1 VTGIALW
8 LAVDAGFQGGAVE
21 KKQRDYWK
29 QNLATW
35 KDVPQPAIA
44 DVDLDLRIEPERR
57 RLESRGSYELF
68 NDHDEP
74 LKRFALTGGNHWE
87 KVSWTLNGKPWKP
100 EDRSGL
106 YVFTPPAPL
115 KPGDRLRVGF
125 RFEGSFPKGISKNGG
140 GTNEFILPS
149 GVVLTSFSP
158 SFAPVVG
165 YVEDIGVKEDENDY
179 EPRDYPDD
187 FYVGRTDALFG
198 AGRPFT
204 TRIAVTGP
212 ADYTFNSVGTA
223 VSEKT
228 EGGRRTVVW
237 KSDYPVRLFN
247 VVGGRWAVRRGQGT
261 AIFYHPGHPYNI
273 DEMSGALD
281 AARRYY
287 SEWFRPFPWRELKL
301 SEFPNL
307 ASYAQGFPTDITFS
321 EGIGFL
327 TKSDVKTDAVFMV
340 TAHEAAHQWWG
351 NLLTPGKGPGANL
364 LSEGMSHF
372 STALLME
379 QVKGPQARMEF
390 LKRIEENYGDSRRA
404 DAERPLVKVDGS
416 REGDQTATY
425 DKGGWVFWMMDR
437 HLGRERMLAGLQK
450 FIADWGNGPDY
461 PVLQDLTAAMRPFA
475 ADPAAYD
482 AFVKQWF
489 HQVVVPEYRLS
500 DVRLSNTRLTGGGG
514 REPWKVAVKVKNTGA
529 GRMPVEVA
537 AVSGERFTDKGKPK
551 TGYRDARRTVVLSA
565 GEERLVE
572 IPCSFRPETVV
583 VDPDVKVLQ
592 LRRKT
597 AVAKL

>member
-1 VTGIALW
+1 M
-8 LAVDAGFQGGAVE
+8 
-21 KKQRDYWK
+21 
-29 QNLATW
+29 
-35 KDVPQPAIA
+35 
-44 DVDLDLRIEPERR
+44 
-57 RLESRGSYELF
+57 
-68 NDHDEP
+68 
-74 LKRFALTGGNHWE
+74 
-87 KVSWTLNGKPWKP
+87 NGKPWKP

-115 KPGDRLRVGF
+115 KTGDRLRVGF

-165 YVEDIGVKEDENDY
+165 YIEDVGVKEDENDY

-198 AGRPFT
+198 AGHPFT

-228 EGGRRTVVW
+228 EGGQKTVIW

-273 DEMSGALD
+273 GEMSGALD

-307 ASYAQGFPTDITFS
+307 ARYAQGFPTDITFS

-425 DKGGWVFWMMDR
+425 DKGGWVFWMMDQPPR
-437 HLGRERMLAGLQK
+437 AGADARGPAQVHRRLGQRPGLPR
-450 FIADWGNGPDY
+450 APGLDRLHAPLRG
-461 PVLQDLTAAMRPFA
+461 RPGGVRRLRQA
-475 ADPAAYD
+475 
-482 AFVKQWF
+482 
-489 HQVVVPEYRLS
+489 VVPP
-500 DVRLSNTRLTGGGG
+500 GGGA
-514 REPWKVAVKVKNTGA
+514 RV
-529 GRMPVEVA
+529 PV
-537 AVSGERFTDKGKPK
+537 
-551 TGYRDARRTVVLSA
+551 
-565 GEERLVE
+565 
-572 IPCSFRPETVV
+572 
-583 VDPDVKVLQ
+583 
-592 LRRKT
+592 
-597 AVAKL
+597 